1 MTAIGKTDPATRT
14 TRSLIAHS
22 LDVALAASRLFAAPV
37 LRSRLQTAC
46 GHALADVHLA
56 RLSCLAGLHD
66 CGKAVVGFQ
75 QRITGQGPGTS
86 HVAEVLAAL
95 MAEPKVQGA
104 LRVPLL
110 STWFSDPSAALFCS
124 ICHHGSPVAQ
134 GDISAALA
142 QVRWQVGKSASY
154 DPVAEMS
161 ILATELLRRFPQA
174 LDAAPPIQWTASF
187 DHLCAG
193 VVMLADWL
201 GSSLPVAG
209 PDWRPEDVD
218 ALLGTL
224 PWSGWHSGAP
234 AADILPGEPLGAQ
247 SVIGAVPLTQRL
259 VIVEAPTGT
268 GKTET
273 ALLRA
278 LQLVDAG
285 LVDGMYFAL
294 PTRAAATEIH
304 DRIARL
310 ARGHSPALA
319 RRIARAVSGQ
329 LGTDSIARAVPGLLD
344 PDPWQQTGS
353 WAVASPKRVLAA
365 PIAVGTIDQ
374 AMLSALR
381 VRHAWMRHAALS
393 RHLLVI
399 DEVHASDPYMLEIVR
414 SLVRRQL
421 DVGGH
426 VLLMSAT
433 LGEVLRAEL
442 EQRPRVSLAQALA
455 APYPAVN
462 ALPVTAPPVSS
473 SLRLA
478 DYATAL
484 SAVEA
489 CVRNGGC
496 ALVIRSTVDTATE
509 TYQELVSAGIPA
521 MLHHSRYADVD
532 RQYLDARLVGVIG
545 KGGTRTPLAIVATQT
560 AEQSLDIDADL
571 LVSDP
576 APADVLLQR
585 RGRLGRHR
593 PTQRLPIVVLEPE
606 DVHQTAAVALKLAQ
620 GRKDRMPPG
629 SRWAYVYDVLATL
642 ATVEALRGKCSI
654 TVPADVRQ
662 LVETATHPDAL
673 LAFAQ
678 QRGWLPLWQET
689 WGRRLAQRQQA
700 QGGLLD
706 WTRPYAEQPVTE
718 AVPTRLGEGT
728 VTVELSEPMVS
739 PFTRATID
747 ALPVPWRW
755 IRDVPPGTAGV
766 PTPDG
771 AGGYLVSIGT
781 RRLHYGPLGLRK

>member
-1 MTAIGKTDPATRT
+1 MTALAKTDRSTGA

-37 LRSRLQTAC
+37 LRSRLQTTC
-46 GHALADVHLA
+46 GHALTDTHLA

-75 QRITGQGPGTS
+75 QRITGQGSGTS
-86 HVAEVLAAL
+86 HLAEALAAL
-95 MAEPKVQGA
+95 MAEPKVQEA
-104 LRVPLL
+104 LHVPLL
-110 STWFSDPSAALFCS
+110 SAWFSDASAALFCS

-134 GDISAALA
+134 ADISAALA
-142 QVRWQVGKSASY
+142 QVRWQVTASASY
-154 DPVAEMS
+154 APIVEMGH
-161 ILATELLRRFPQA
+161 LADELLRRFPQA
-174 LDAAPPIQWTASF
+174 LEDATPIQWTHSF

-209 PDWRPEDVD
+209 PNWRPEDVD
-218 ALLGTL
+218 ALLATL

-234 AADILPGEPLGAQ
+234 AADILPGKPLGAQ
-247 SVIGAVPLTQRL
+247 AVIGAVPLTQRL

-310 ARGHSPALA
+310 ARSHSPALA
-319 RRIARAVSGQ
+319 RRIVRAVSGQ
-329 LGTDSIARAVPGLLD
+329 LDTDGIARAVPGLLD
-344 PDPWQQTGS
+344 PDPWQQTRS
-353 WAVASPKRVLAA
+353 WAVASPKRVMAA

-374 AMLSALR
+374 AMLSVLR
-381 VRHAWMRHAALS
+381 ARHAWMRHAALS

-442 EQRPRVSLAQALA
+442 EQRPRLPLAQAVA
-455 APYPAVN
+455 APYPVVN
-462 ALPVTAPPVSS
+462 ALPVTAPTVSS
-473 SLRLA
+473 SFRLA
-478 DYATAL
+478 AYGAAL
-484 SAVEA
+484 RDVEA
-489 CVRNGGC
+489 CTRDGGC
-496 ALVIRSTVDTATE
+496 ALIIRSTVATATE
-509 TYQELVSAGIPA
+509 TYRELVSAGVPA

-545 KGGTRTPLAIVATQT
+545 KGGTRAPLAIVATQT

-593 PTQRLPIVVLEPE
+593 PTQILPMVVLEPQAVE
-606 DVHQTAAVALKLAQ
+606 QTAAVALRLAQ
-620 GRKDRMPPG
+620 GRMGRMPPG
-629 SRWAYVYDVLATL
+629 SEWAYVYDVLATL
-642 ATVEALRGKCSI
+642 ATVAVLRGKGSI
-654 TVPADVRQ
+654 TVPVDVRQ
-662 LVETATHPDAL
+662 LVEVATHPDAL
-673 LAFAQ
+673 QAFAQ
-678 QRGWLPLWQET
+678 RQGWLPLWQET
-689 WGRRLAQRQQA
+689 WGKRLAQRQLA

-706 WTRPYAEQPVTE
+706 WSRPYAEQPVTE

-728 VTVELSEPMVS
+728 VTVGLIAPMVS
-739 PFTRATID
+739 PFTGAAIE

-771 AGGYLVSIGT
+771 TGGYWVGVGKLRI
-781 RRLHYGPLGLRK
+781 RYCLLGLRR